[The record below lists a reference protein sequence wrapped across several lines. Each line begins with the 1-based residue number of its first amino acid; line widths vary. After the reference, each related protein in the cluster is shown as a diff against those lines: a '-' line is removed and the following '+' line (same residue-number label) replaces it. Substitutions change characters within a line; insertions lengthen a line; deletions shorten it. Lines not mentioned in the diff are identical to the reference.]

1 MDIGKRLRYIRQSK
15 NISIY
20 KLSEETGIS
29 QNHISGIELGKRQP
43 TVDTLKRLVAP
54 LGITLAELFNENEN
68 ISILSNNERELV
80 ENYRILPNERI
91 MYMVDE
97 KFIRERIDK
106 LRTIKK
112 EQLELLI
119 KVAKEMKS

>member
-29 QNHISGIELGKRQP
+29 QIHNSGIELGKRQP

-80 ENYRILPNERI
+80 ENYRILPNEKADI
-91 MYMVDE
+91 LL
-97 KFIRERIDK
+97 K
-106 LRTIKK
+106 LSDILK
-112 EQLELLI
+112 E
-119 KVAKEMKS
+119 

>member
-1 MDIGKRLRYIRQSK
+1 
-15 NISIY
+15 
-20 KLSEETGIS
+20 
-29 QNHISGIELGKRQP
+29 
-43 TVDTLKRLVAP
+43 
-54 LGITLAELFNENEN
+54 
-68 ISILSNNERELV
+68 
-80 ENYRILPNERI
+80 

-112 EQLELLI
+112 EQLI

>member
-68 ISILSNNERELV
+68 ISILSNNECELV
-80 ENYRILPNERI
+80 ENYRILPNEKADI
-91 MYMVDE
+91 LL
-97 KFIRERIDK
+97 K
-106 LRTIKK
+106 LSDILK
-112 EQLELLI
+112 E
-119 KVAKEMKS
+119 

>member
-20 KLSEETGIS
+20 KLSKKTGIS

-80 ENYRILPNERI
+80 ENYRILPNEKADI
-91 MYMVDE
+91 LL
-97 KFIRERIDK
+97 K
-106 LRTIKK
+106 LSDILK
-112 EQLELLI
+112 E
-119 KVAKEMKS
+119 